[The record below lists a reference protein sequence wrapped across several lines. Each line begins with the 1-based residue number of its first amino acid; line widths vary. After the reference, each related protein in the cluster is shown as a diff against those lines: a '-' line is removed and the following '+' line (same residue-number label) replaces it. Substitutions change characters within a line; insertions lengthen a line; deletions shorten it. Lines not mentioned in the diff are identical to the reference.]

1 MKVFITPAANSNI
14 AQIGSWI
21 AADNPKRA
29 ISFMIELKKAC
40 EKIGDAPRGSVVV
53 QRYVQF
59 EIRRK
64 PYHDYLIFYRIKNNT
79 VEILHVIHGARDYSK
94 LF

>member
-1 MKVFITPAANSNI
+1 MKVFITPAAQSDI

-21 AADNPKRA
+21 AGDNPKRA
-29 ISFMIELKKAC
+29 ISFMIELKNAC
-40 EKIGDAPRGSVVV
+40 EKIGDSPKGSVVV
-53 QRYVQF
+53 QRYVHF

-64 PYHDYLIFYRIKNNT
+64 TYHDYLIFYRIKNNS
-79 VEILHVIHGARDYSK
+79 VEVLHVIHGARDYSN

>member
-1 MKVFITPAANSNI
+1 MRVFITPSAENDISE
-14 AQIGSWI
+14 IGNWI

-29 ISFMIELKKAC
+29 ITFMLELKEAC
-40 EKIGDAPRGSVVV
+40 SVIGHAPKGSVVV
-53 QRYVQF
+53 QRYVTH

-64 PYHDYLIFYRIKNNT
+64 PYRDYLIFYRIKDGV
-79 VEILHVIHGARDYSK
+79 VEVLRVIHGARDYSK